1 MLLMDGE
8 GTNNYVSI
16 FNIDITKE
24 YQLNKKHSYKILHII
39 QDEILLVITNNKE
52 GERAFIQLM
61 KKIFLFT
68 INDGEAHR
76 SLTRA

>member
-52 GERAFIQLM
+52 GETAFIQLM

-68 INDGEAHR
+68 LNNGEAHR

>member
-1 MLLMDGE
+1 
-8 GTNNYVSI
+8 VSI

-68 INDGEAHR
+68 LNNEDARR
-76 SLTRA
+76 SLTKA

>member
-8 GTNNYVSI
+8 GTQNHVSI

-39 QDEILLVITNNKE
+39 QDEIVLVITNNKE
-52 GERAFIQLM
+52 GETAFIQLM

-68 INDGEAHR
+68 LNNGEARR

>member
-8 GTNNYVSI
+8 GTNNHVSI

-52 GERAFIQLM
+52 SERAFIQLM

-68 INDGEAHR
+68 LNNAEACR

>member
-8 GTNNYVSI
+8 GTNNHVSI

-52 GERAFIQLM
+52 SERAFIQLM

-68 INDGEAHR
+68 LNDGEARR

>member
-8 GTNNYVSI
+8 GTQNLVSI

-39 QDEILLVITNNKE
+39 QDEILLVITNSKE

-68 INDGEAHR
+68 LNDGEAR
-76 SLTRA
+76 KSLTRA

>member
-8 GTNNYVSI
+8 GTNNHVSI

-68 INDGEAHR
+68 LNDGEAHR

>member
-1 MLLMDGE
+1 MLLMNGE
-8 GTNNYVSI
+8 GTNNFVSI

-39 QDEILLVITNNKE
+39 QEEILLVITNNKE

-68 INDGEAHR
+68 LNDGEARR